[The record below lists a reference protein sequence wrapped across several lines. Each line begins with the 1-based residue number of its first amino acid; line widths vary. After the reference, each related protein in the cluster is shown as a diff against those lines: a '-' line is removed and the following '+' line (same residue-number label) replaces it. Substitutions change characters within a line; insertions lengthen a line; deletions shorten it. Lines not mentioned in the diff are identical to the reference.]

1 VKEEKSVLRWGGLAG
16 IYEVRWAVS
25 RALYCASKQVKR
37 LHEPVRDNETSK
49 LPPGYRLDLISDP
62 DVIVLRRPDGTIV
75 ARFTRFADPQEIRR
89 AAEED
94 RTALRGGRND
104 D

>member
-1 VKEEKSVLRWGGLAG
+1 
-16 IYEVRWAVS
+16 
-25 RALYCASKQVKR
+25 
-37 LHEPVRDNETSK
+37 VRDNETSK

-75 ARFTRFADPQEIRR
+75 ARFTRFTDPQEIRR

-94 RTALRGGRND
+94 RTAPRGGRND